1 MGDQG
6 FNFTQPP
13 RRERKTFEPPPWER
27 DQYEKIAQA
36 PSTTEDQE
44 PPLSEPEGEPR
55 PAAEPAAEPAEGFR
69 DSGEKHEA
77 LGDKQIAAMFVD
89 LRAEEPP
96 AMRDVWKVAMA
107 AAAVVG
113 VVGTVLVMWAITA
126 LTTAGRTGQVGLFG
140 GIVLLFFGAGFI
152 GAGLWLAE
160 RTLRQ
165 RGVL

>member
-1 MGDQG
+1 VGDQG

-13 RRERKTFEPPPWER
+13 RRERKMFEPPPWER

-36 PSTTEDQE
+36 PSTTEEQE
-44 PPLSEPEGEPR
+44 LPLRELEGEPQ
-55 PAAEPAAEPAEGFR
+55 PAAEPADVPR

-77 LGDKQIAAMFVD
+77 LREKQIAAMFVD

-96 AMRDVWKVAMA
+96 AMRDVWKVAMV

-113 VVGTVLVMWAITA
+113 VVGIMLVIWAITA
-126 LTTAGRTGQVGLFG
+126 LATTGQTGQVGRLG
-140 GIVLLFFGAGFI
+140 GLVLLFFGAGFI

>member
-1 MGDQG
+1 VGDQG

-27 DQYEKIAQA
+27 DQYESDAQA
-36 PSTTEDQE
+36 PRTTEEQE
-44 PPLSEPEGEPR
+44 LPLSEPEGEPQ
-55 PAAEPAAEPAEGFR
+55 PAVEPAEMPK

-77 LGDKQIAAMFVD
+77 LGEKQIAAMFVD

-96 AMRDVWKVAMA
+96 AMSDVWKVALA

-113 VVGTVLVMWAITA
+113 VVGIVLIIWAISA
-126 LTTAGRTGQVGLFG
+126 LATAGKTGQVGWFSGL
-140 GIVLLFFGAGFI
+140 VLLFFGAGFF
-152 GAGLWLAE
+152 GVGLWLAE